1 MVVPHWFSSASAF
14 CQKSLNGFYL
24 VVSEKIEDIYNSSN
38 HPFWK
43 WIKHTHPSMHQ
54 KASYSLVKP
63 TITTS
68 EEVCVAVLD
77 PILYNIFS
85 ARDQRTL
92 FFHLFLLRY
101 KRIPLNGTFFS
112 VEVLF
117 TEQPNR
123 KYSVLCKKCIT
134 ATFCMTNE
142 HYWFSYSAFHKDNP
156 YIEGV
161 N

>member
-101 KRIPLNGTFFS
+101 KRIPLNGTFF
-112 VEVLF
+112 LW
-117 TEQPNR
+117 R
-123 KYSVLCKKCIT
+123 
-134 ATFCMTNE
+134 FCLQSSQIENTV
-142 HYWFSYSAFHKDNP
+142 YSAKNALQLHFVWQMNTIDFPIVPFIK
-156 YIEGV
+156 IIRI
-161 N
+161 